1 MPGRVEVED
10 VADALD
16 VEATRRDVGGDE
28 NVDIPV
34 LEPVQFG
41 DTARLIHVAMNL
53 ASAVTIAL
61 QRFSEFAHRRLA
73 VAEDDRGRDI
83 LFLEDRKSVVEGK
96 CVSVRVDLGGRR
108 IIKNKHK

>member
-28 NVDIPV
+28 NVDVPV

-61 QRFSEFAHRRLA
+61 QRFGEFAHRRLA

-83 LFLEDRKSVVEGK
+83 LFLDQVAQRLTLGALAARKSTRLN
-96 CVSVRVDLGGRR
+96 SS
-108 IIKNKHK
+108 H

>member
-28 NVDIPV
+28 NVDVPV

-61 QRFSEFAHRRLA
+61 QRFGEFAHRRLA

-83 LFLEDRKSVVEGK
+83 LFLDQVAQRLT
-96 CVSVRVDLGGRR
+96 LGRSEEHTSELPSL
-108 IIKNKHK
+108 IPLPS